1 MSILFTVILLGI
13 VGVLLGLV
21 IGVVENRRRAHRG
34 EPRMDQQT
42 RRRLA
47 QLKSQLDSG
56 LLTREEY
63 QAEREKLLRT

>member
-1 MSILFTVILLGI
+1 MEILFTVILLGI

-21 IGVVENRRRAHRG
+21 IGVAENRRRAHRG
-34 EPRMDQQT
+34 EPRMDQET

-63 QAEREKLLRT
+63 QAEREKLLKR